1 MMVIPSLLLQKLV
14 LAVRSMISE
23 TNYCPLYGFGASEQ
37 IINLEYMLRKWNASS
52 VIRKLQV

>member
-1 MMVIPSLLLQKLV
+1 
-14 LAVRSMISE
+14 MISE

-52 VIRKLQV
+52 VIRKLQVWV